1 MDDRRLMAVL
11 AHPDDESMAMGST
24 LAKYAS
30 EGVAVSLVVA
40 TRGDAGRFRGHAPGT
55 PEHPG
60 AAALATL
67 REGELHAACDV
78 LGIGERVLLDYHD
91 QQLDRAHPSQVIG
104 EIAREIRR
112 LRPDVVLTFG
122 PEGSYGHPDHI
133 AISQL
138 TAAAIVEAAM
148 PGGEPGTA
156 GGVDAGRRAHATSKF
171 YYLAWPDSVLRAFE
185 AAFRRLASTVDGIER
200 PAEPWPDWIITTEID
215 TGSHWQAAWRAVA
228 CHDSQVAAYER
239 LRGLAP
245 EQHEAIWR
253 WQHFYRVFSRVNGGR
268 TRETDL
274 FEGLDR

>member
-1 MDDRRLMAVL
+1 MTARRLMAVL
-11 AHPDDESMAMGST
+11 AHPDDESMGMGST

-40 TRGDAGRFRGHAPGT
+40 TRGDAGRYRGHAPGT

-78 LGIGERVLLDYHD
+78 LGIRERVLLDYHD
-91 QQLDRAHPSQVIG
+91 QQLDRAHPPKVIG

-112 LRPDVVLTFG
+112 LRPHIVLTFG
-122 PEGSYGHPDHI
+122 PEGGYGHPDHI

-138 TAAAIVEAAM
+138 TAAAIVAAA
-148 PGGEPGTA
+148 TA
-156 GGVDAGRRAHATSKF
+156 GDAGADGGVDAGGPAHVVSKF
-171 YYLAWPDSVLRAFE
+171 YYLAWPTSVLRAFE
-185 AAFRRLASTVDGIER
+185 AAFRRLASTVDGFER
-200 PAEPWPDWIITTEID
+200 PAVPWPDWMITTEID
-215 TGSHWQAAWRAVA
+215 TGTHWQAAWRAVA

-274 FEGLDR
+274 FEGIAR

>member
-1 MDDRRLMAVL
+1 MSARRLMAVL

-40 TRGDAGRFRGHAPGT
+40 TRGDAGRYRGHAPGT
-55 PEHPG
+55 LEHPG

-91 QQLDRAHPSQVIG
+91 QQLDRAHPAKVIG
-104 EIAREIRR
+104 EIAHEIRR
-112 LRPDVVLTFG
+112 LRPDIVLTFG

-133 AISQL
+133 AISQFA
-138 TAAAIVEAAM
+138 AAAIVEAAM
-148 PGGEPGTA
+148 S
-156 GGVDAGRRAHATSKF
+156 GGVDAGGAEHAVPKF
-171 YYLAWPDSVLRAFE
+171 YYLAWPDAVLRAFE
-185 AAFRRLASTVDGIER
+185 AAFRGLASTVDGVER
-200 PAEPWPDWIITTEID
+200 PAVPWPDWMITTEID
-215 TGSHWQAAWRAVA
+215 TGTHWQAAWRAVA
-228 CHDSQVAAYER
+228 CHESQVAAYER

-245 EQHEAIWR
+245 AQHEAIWR

-274 FEGLDR
+274 FEGIDR